1 MVHRIDTIEQFEE
14 IRGSL
19 EPVYIISKSHGKIPV
34 PCCNTVLVST
44 KLVVENQ
51 YNPNYVPAE
60 KMKLLMQSIVDNG
73 FCFPVVV
80 IYDDESELFVV
91 IDGFHRTIIGGNGW
105 LEFDY
110 IPLVVLDHDIKR
122 RMAATV
128 QFNKARGV
136 HQVDLDADVI
146 RALIEQ
152 GMTEDEICA
161 HLGIDEETV
170 HRYKQLTGIA
180 ELFKNADYSMSWE
193 MKEVDDGH

>member
-1 MVHRIDTIEQFEE
+1 MVHRVDTIEQFEA
-14 IRGSL
+14 IRDSL
-19 EPVYIISKSHGKIPV
+19 EPVYINSKSIGRVLV
-34 PCCNTVLVST
+34 PCCNTILVST
-44 KLVVENQ
+44 KLIIENQ
-51 YNPNYVPAE
+51 YNPNHVPAE
-60 KMKLLMQSIVDNG
+60 KMKLLMQSIIDNG

-91 IDGFHRTIIGGNGW
+91 IDGFHRTIIGGDGW

-110 IPLVVLDHDIKR
+110 IPLVVLEHDVKR

-180 ELFKNADYSMSWE
+180 ELFKNSEYSMSWE
-193 MKEVDDGH
+193 IKEVHDES